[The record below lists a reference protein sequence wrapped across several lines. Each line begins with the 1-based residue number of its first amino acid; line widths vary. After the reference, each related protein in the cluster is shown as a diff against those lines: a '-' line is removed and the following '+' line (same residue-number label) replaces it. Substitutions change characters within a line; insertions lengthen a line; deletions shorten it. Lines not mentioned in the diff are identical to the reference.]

1 MQPERMDYV
10 WKRSGLPQT
19 MTGQPGARRRIL
31 FIEDSTAD
39 LLLFR
44 FILQSNGVE
53 YVDLQ
58 VVNRGDEAIQVVDTL
73 SMSSP
78 NYRPDLIVLDLNL
91 PCESGL
97 DVLKRLRQYTNLDNI
112 PVVVMTG
119 SANLADREAAAAYGI
134 SAYLVKSLGLN
145 QAIALGKTIK
155 RVLTGLDNDEIA
167 NKR

>member
-1 MQPERMDYV
+1 
-10 WKRSGLPQT
+10 

-53 YVDLQ
+53 NVDLQ
-58 VVNRGDEAIQVVDTL
+58 VVTRGDEAIQVVDTL
-73 SMSSP
+73 STSSP

-97 DVLKRLRQYTNLDNI
+97 DVLKRLRQYTDLDNI

>member
-1 MQPERMDYV
+1 
-10 WKRSGLPQT
+10 

-53 YVDLQ
+53 NVDLQ
-58 VVNRGDEAIQVVDTL
+58 VVTRGDEAIQVVDTL
-73 SMSSP
+73 STSSP

>member
-1 MQPERMDYV
+1 
-10 WKRSGLPQT
+10 
-19 MTGQPGARRRIL
+19 MTDQSDARRRIL

-53 YVDLQ
+53 NVDLQ
-58 VVNRGDEAIQVVDTL
+58 VVTRGDEAMQVIDVLSTSPPVD
-73 SMSSP
+73 
-78 NYRPDLIVLDLNL
+78 RPDLIVLDLNL

-97 DVLKRLRQYTNLDNI
+97 DVLKRLREHTDLDRI

-119 SANLADREAAAAYGI
+119 SANVADRQAAAAFGI

-155 RVLTGLDNDEIA
+155 RVLAGPGQ
-167 NKR
+167 